1 MLLLGFVE
9 TCPLMLGLFLT
20 GASVAEVFFMFES
33 VLLEVTDH
41 VRYNDFLLLFCSAR
55 RTLLF
60 FQLSRFDFQP
70 RFFHVHIL
78 QIDIIDI

>member
-33 VLLEVTDH
+33 VLL
-41 VRYNDFLLLFCSAR
+41 
-55 RTLLF
+55 
-60 FQLSRFDFQP
+60 
-70 RFFHVHIL
+70 
-78 QIDIIDI
+78 

>member
-33 VLLEVTDH
+33 VLLEVT
-41 VRYNDFLLLFCSAR
+41 FLLLFCSAR